1 LYLLLSQFSA
11 WVSQPVFTLNER
23 SNVALFSALL
33 LGLIGAMAP
42 CQLSA
47 SVGAMTYFGNR
58 QMQNSHVSWREM
70 IWYLVGKMT
79 VYTSLG
85 LLFYRMG
92 RNFSVETAPVLGCAR
107 MLLGPLLILIGIFLL
122 GWIRLP
128 GVGARFSAALN
139 QCARKWGGN
148 SGAFLMGV
156 AFSLGFCPTMFWLF
170 FGLLMPLTMD
180 VEYGLMLPPLFAVG
194 TALPLL
200 LFLGISYGV
209 GRHRLPIRKARQV
222 GRWVQRVAGVFFI
235 LLGIADMMI
244 FWDHMLA
251 FCAF

>member
-79 VYTSLG
+79 
-85 LLFYRMG
+85 
-92 RNFSVETAPVLGCAR
+92 VLGCAR